1 MIIIRREGEKHK
13 LTMITTTTAMVMT
26 QREDDDGDL
35 MMTKK
40 WNTAENL
47 CLQIYIYRFIASF
60 VRRVEYLCCLG
71 GAYNT
76 VLRNCLSTH
85 YDIRRPI
92 IAGVSFCRTRELL

>member
-1 MIIIRREGEKHK
+1 MIIIRRDGEKHK

-47 CLQIYIYRFIASF
+47 CLQIYIYID
-60 VRRVEYLCCLG
+60 L
-71 GAYNT
+71 
-76 VLRNCLSTH
+76 
-85 YDIRRPI
+85 
-92 IAGVSFCRTRELL
+92 